1 MRDRMTTQK
10 GQGQVVQD
18 EGILVNTWS
27 ALGRRMAARQTGQ
40 QCCDESVDS
49 GNGQFISP
57 QEQGS
62 IKPWPKKRKP
72 FLQQPDA

>member
-1 MRDRMTTQK
+1 M
-10 GQGQVVQD
+10 QGLIEPEGED
-18 EGILVNTWS
+18 EGIVVNAWSAS
-27 ALGRRMAARQTGQ
+27 ALGGRIAARQTGQ